1 MTNTVSDALLACLF
15 AFVFGAT
22 ATAQTSPASRT
33 PLSPAQAAEWREDL
47 RYMAAEM
54 AKRHKNLYHSVSKER
69 FEGAVAVLDER
80 IPSLARHQV
89 IVEMAR
95 IAALVGDGHTNI
107 APTRDPKIGFRSL
120 PVRFYL
126 FKDGLFIRAARKGEG
141 TLAGTGGATGPRHAG
156 GGVFQ
161 GAGPGGAR
169 QRDERSLF
177 RAVSDGDAGSAPRA
191 GNHPGYGEG
200 AAGTRAAR
208 PPIPGGASAERSRAH
223 DAARYGSELVA

>member
-1 MTNTVSDALLACLF
+1 
-15 AFVFGAT
+15 
-22 ATAQTSPASRT
+22 
-33 PLSPAQAAEWREDL
+33 
-47 RYMAAEM
+47 MAAEM

-141 TLAGTGGATGPRHAG
+141 TLAGTRWSTCRNISLSKVPFG
-156 GGVFQ
+156 
-161 GAGPGGAR
+161 
-169 QRDERSLF
+169 RSQT
-177 RAVSDGDAGSAPRA
+177 RRWKNSSSAA
-191 GNHPGYGEG
+191 WK
-200 AAGTRAAR
+200 
-208 PPIPGGASAERSRAH
+208 
-223 DAARYGSELVA
+223 